1 VRVLNYGWHE
11 AHDTADRLGEIADPV
26 LVERMERHAGYPRR
40 CPHGEPIPAADGT
53 IEVPDDRPLS
63 DVPVGAKGRISR
75 VKARDAERLQ
85 YLAARGVLPETP
97 FEVVGRAQFDGTVR
111 VALSAGEC
119 VLGLELARLV
129 WVVLEE
135 PKIPAAAS

>member
-1 VRVLNYGWHE
+1 
-11 AHDTADRLGEIADPV
+11 
-26 LVERMERHAGYPRR
+26 
-40 CPHGEPIPAADGT
+40 
-53 IEVPDDRPLS
+53 VPDDRPLS